1 MFYTVQIQEVV
12 THLSP
17 QPHNDHNP
25 FVKTKNP
32 SLVCAIY
39 DFYTVHSEHRPTAKH
54 IVYINMGEYSHIMKS
69 PKRKG
74 VTTNVQG
81 LQLIGDTIKVDLKV
95 NMPKVSRGLN
105 LLLVIS
111 LNIT

>member
-1 MFYTVQIQEVV
+1 
-12 THLSP
+12 
-17 QPHNDHNP
+17 
-25 FVKTKNP
+25 
-32 SLVCAIY
+32 
-39 DFYTVHSEHRPTAKH
+39 
-54 IVYINMGEYSHIMKS
+54 MGEYSHIMKS

-81 LQLIGDTIKVDLKV
+81 LQLIGDTMKVDLKV